1 MKTSDCFI
9 TVFLFCIVN
18 KGTSF
23 GSQNLDAIDDPDPAG
38 QECVK
43 KQNKVTIKSV
53 SLHYRAIYFY
63 YITNPRTPLQ
73 ALTC

>member
-9 TVFLFCIVN
+9 TMFLFCIVN

-38 QECVK
+38 QECLK

-53 SLHYRAIYFY
+53 SLHYSNAELFTF
-63 YITNPRTPLQ
+63 IT
-73 ALTC
+73 

>member
-9 TVFLFCIVN
+9 TMFLFSIVN

-23 GSQNLDAIDDPDPAG
+23 GSQNLDAIDNPDPAG

>member
-9 TVFLFCIVN
+9 TMFLFCIVN

-43 KQNKVTIKSV
+43 KTKQSYHKKCLTTLQSYLLLLHNK
-53 SLHYRAIYFY
+53 
-63 YITNPRTPLQ
+63 P
-73 ALTC
+73 

>member
-9 TVFLFCIVN
+9 TMFLFCIVN

>member
-9 TVFLFCIVN
+9 TMFLFCIVN

-43 KQNKVTIKSV
+43 KQKVTIKSV

>member
-1 MKTSDCFI
+1 M
-9 TVFLFCIVN
+9 FLFFIVN